1 MTVLF
6 FSTISALCWKIRK
19 RNRGMEEKAQED
31 KQKIVAAEARLM
43 KLQTKNR
50 ALVEEN
56 TQLRQILQQIQVT
69 NVDIIKIQSMIKP
82 DLKHVLP

>member
-1 MTVLF
+1 
-6 FSTISALCWKIRK
+6 
-19 RNRGMEEKAQED
+19 MEEKAQED

-56 TQLRQILQQIQVT
+56 TQLRQILQQIQAT

>member
-1 MTVLF
+1 
-6 FSTISALCWKIRK
+6 
-19 RNRGMEEKAQED
+19 MEEKAQED